1 MKDAVRFFVSVMMVA
16 TPSGV
21 AAQGVPTRVT
31 AGTLLQVC
39 DESRP
44 ACLTYVMGAIDG
56 VVATLVASGRRNPLC
71 VPDNVNNQQVA
82 DAAAGYIRAHP
93 EEASKNAATVVIV
106 ALTRL
111 YPCPPY

>member
-1 MKDAVRFFVSVMMVA
+1 MKGAVKLLLSMLLVA
-16 TPSGV
+16 APAGL

-56 VVATLVASGRRNPLC
+56 VVATLVASRRKNPLC
-71 VPDNVNNQQVA
+71 VPASVTNQQVA

-93 EEASKNAATVVIV
+93 EEAGKNAATVVIV

-111 YPCPPY
+111 YPCPPS